1 MKVFGK
7 AQMTLA
13 KLRNDFM
20 MEGCVS
26 GGVAIGKAVPESAK
40 SLGRCVVSRDT

>member
-1 MKVFGK
+1 MPDKRQQRVE
-7 AQMTLA
+7 MN
-13 KLRNDFM
+13 NDFM

-26 GGVAIGKAVPESAK
+26 GGVAIGKALPKSAK